1 MERMPLWQ
9 IALRRLEMPVPRFL
23 TLYVAPI
30 VAATFVLSIALVY
43 LTGGLAD
50 GALFSGFTGIFLVI
64 LLTAMSSLAAVAFP
78 IMEVQRSATLIEEEM
93 HMFITRMGILS
104 IGEVGAQSIFDI
116 LKQMRDYGELASEVK
131 RIETLVDKW
140 HTSLPE
146 AARIVAHQ
154 SPSPLW
160 SDFLDR
166 MAFSIEAGQPIDE
179 FMRSEQETVAEQYN
193 TLYDTRLESVDTL
206 KEIYVSLTTAGLFG
220 LVIAGIHLVLFEVG
234 GLNDTPIEVASRLRY
249 LLLASLMF
257 LFIQAGAVFAFRATI
272 PKDATFARDE
282 MDTPFR
288 INFRRSFLLSGGV
301 TLCLLTL
308 AILTLYWTWDLIT
321 SQWDRYGLIFIAIP
335 FTPML
340 IPALMARREENQ
352 IQRRDETYP
361 DFIRALG
368 GTAQARSAEPSATI
382 KALRG
387 IDFGMLD
394 NSIDRLEK
402 RLSTRIDSDR
412 AWDYFTADTN
422 SAVIS
427 RYTRIY
433 IEGSQSS
440 GQPAE
445 TAEMV
450 SRSVG
455 NLLSLRI
462 RRSLSANSMW
472 GVALGLLISSVASL
486 NVTTAIVLQLGE
498 AIAGVASGLV
508 DTDVNALTEFG
519 AGIALPVMEDASF
532 VDENIRMFKIIISLL
547 ILMQVV
553 AVSSIATRLRWY
565 ADKCTWT
572 DDSAHLDCRTRLV
585 LHRRHARPSKQHLQ
599 LMTVWEDSYSFSS
612 KSASCKPPCLRQ
624 PPPLLTNHQP
634 RL

>member
-1 MERMPLWQ
+1 MNKNTSDANSKNRS
-9 IALRRLEMPVPRFL
+9 RL
-23 TLYVAPI
+23 
-30 VAATFVLSIALVY
+30 AT
-43 LTGGLAD
+43 
-50 GALFSGFTGIFLVI
+50 
-64 LLTAMSSLAAVAFP
+64 
-78 IMEVQRSATLIEEEM
+78 
-93 HMFITRMGILS
+93 S
-104 IGEVGAQSIFDI
+104 IG
-116 LKQMRDYGELASEVK
+116 
-131 RIETLVDKW
+131 
-140 HTSLPE
+140 
-146 AARIVAHQ
+146 
-154 SPSPLW
+154 
-160 SDFLDR
+160 
-166 MAFSIEAGQPIDE
+166 
-179 FMRSEQETVAEQYN
+179 
-193 TLYDTRLESVDTL
+193 
-206 KEIYVSLTTAGLFG
+206 VSLTTAGLFG

-234 GLNDTPIEVASRLRY
+234 GVDDTPIEVASRLRY

-288 INFRRSFLLSGGV
+288 INFRRSFLVSGMV
-301 TLCLLTL
+301 TLGLLTL
-308 AILTLYWTWDLIT
+308 AVLTLYWTWDLIT
-321 SQWDRYGLIFIAIP
+321 SEWDRYGLIFIAIP

-472 GVALGLLISSVASL
+472 GVALGLLISTVASL
-486 NVTTAIVLQLGE
+486 NVTTAIVLQLG
-498 AIAGVASGLV
+498 
-508 DTDVNALTEFG
+508 
-519 AGIALPVMEDASF
+519 
-532 VDENIRMFKIIISLL
+532 
-547 ILMQVV
+547 
-553 AVSSIATRLRWY
+553 
-565 ADKCTWT
+565 
-572 DDSAHLDCRTRLV
+572 
-585 LHRRHARPSKQHLQ
+585 
-599 LMTVWEDSYSFSS
+599 
-612 KSASCKPPCLRQ
+612 
-624 PPPLLTNHQP
+624 
-634 RL
+634 

>member
-1 MERMPLWQ
+1 MERMPIWH
-9 IALRRLEMPVPRFL
+9 IALRRLEMPVGRFL
-23 TLYVAPI
+23 GLYVAPI
-30 VAATFVLSIALVY
+30 VVASFLAGIAVVA
-43 LTGGLAD
+43 LTGGLAE
-50 GALFSGFTGIFLVI
+50 GALFAGFTGVLFVI
-64 LLTAMSSLAAVAFP
+64 LLGLMATVAAIAFP
-78 IMEVQRSATLIEEEM
+78 VLEVQRSATLIEAEM

-179 FMRSEQETVAEQYN
+179 FMRSEQETIAEQYN

-206 KEIYVSLTTAGLFG
+206 KEIYVSLVTAGLFG

-234 GLNDTPIEVASRLRY
+234 GVDDTPIEIASRLRF
-249 LLLASLMF
+249 LLLASMVF
-257 LFIQAGAVFAFRATI
+257 LFIQIGAVFAFRATI
-272 PKDATFARDE
+272 PKDLTFARDE
-282 MDTPFR
+282 LDTPFR
-288 INFRRSFLLSGGV
+288 INFRRSLLLSGVITIGLLV
-301 TLCLLTL
+301 LATFTLIWVWDTL
-308 AILTLYWTWDLIT
+308 T
-321 SQWDRYGLIFIAIP
+321 SQWDKYGLLFVAVP
-335 FTPML
+335 FSPLL
-340 IPALMARREENQ
+340 IPAILVRREESQ

-440 GQPAE
+440 GKPAE

-455 NLLSLRI
+455 NLLSLRN
-462 RRSLSANSMW
+462 RRALSANTMW

-486 NVTTAIVLQLGE
+486 NVTTAIVLQLGD

-508 DTDVNALTEFG
+508 DTDVSTLSDFG
-519 AGIALPVMEDASF
+519 AGVALPVMEDASS
-532 VDENIRMFKIIISLL
+532 VDDNIRMFKIIISIL
-547 ILMQVV
+547 ILMQVI
-553 AVSSIATRLRWY
+553 AVSSIATRLRGGTRTS
-565 ADKCTWT
+565 AVGQMIQLTWVAGLASLFT
-572 DDSAHLDCRTRLV
+572 AV
-585 LHRRHARPSKQHLQ
+585 LLERATSL
-599 LMTVWEDSYSFSS
+599 FSV
-612 KSASCKPPCLRQ
+612 
-624 PPPLLTNHQP
+624 
-634 RL
+634 

>member
-1 MERMPLWQ
+1 MERMPIWQ
-9 IALRRLEMPVPRFL
+9 IALRRLEMPVSRFL
-23 TLYVAPI
+23 TIYVAPI
-30 VAATFVLSIALVY
+30 VFVTFLVGIFLVA
-43 LTGGLAD
+43 LTGGLAE
-50 GALFSGFTGIFLVI
+50 GALFSGITGVLFVVM
-64 LLTAMSSLAAVAFP
+64 LTLMAGVAAIAFP
-78 IMEVQRSATLIEEEM
+78 LLEVQRSATLIEAEM

-104 IGEVGAQSIFDI
+104 IGEVAAQSIFDI
-116 LKQMRDYGELASEVK
+116 LKQMRDYGELASEVQ

-166 MAFSIEAGQPIDE
+166 MAFSIEAGQPIDD
-179 FMRSEQETVAEQYN
+179 FMRAEQETIAEQYN
-193 TLYDTRLESVDTL
+193 TLYDTRLELVDAL
-206 KEIYVSLTTAGLFG
+206 KEIYVSLVTAGLFG

-234 GLNDTPIEVASRLRY
+234 SSDDTPIEVASRLRF

-257 LFIQAGAVFAFRATI
+257 LFIQVGAVFAFRATI
-272 PKDATFARDE
+272 PKDLTFARDE
-282 MDTPFR
+282 LDTPFR
-288 INFRRSFLLSGGV
+288 INFLRSLIISSVV
-301 TLCLLTL
+301 TLALVILATLTL
-308 AILTLYWTWDLIT
+308 IWVWDDLT
-321 SQWDRYGLIFIAIP
+321 SQWDKYGLLFVALP
-335 FTPML
+335 FSPLL
-340 IPALMARREENQ
+340 IPAAMVRREENQ

-433 IEGSQSS
+433 LEGAQSS
-440 GQPAE
+440 GKPAE

-455 NLLSLRI
+455 NLLSLRN
-462 RRSLSANSMW
+462 RRSLSANTMW

-486 NVTTAIVLQLGE
+486 NVTTSIVLQLGE
-498 AIAGVASGLV
+498 AIAGVASGLT
-508 DTDVNALTEFG
+508 DTDVGALSDFG
-519 AGIALPVMEDASF
+519 GGVALPVMEDASS
-532 VDENIRMFKIIISLL
+532 VDDNIRMLKLIISLL
-547 ILMQVV
+547 ILMQVI
-553 AVSSIATRLRWY
+553 AVSSIATRLRGGTRTS
-565 ADKCTWT
+565 AIGQMIQLTWIAGLASFVT
-572 DDSAHLDCRTRLV
+572 AIV
-585 LHRRHARPSKQHLQ
+585 LEGAS
-599 LMTVWEDSYSFSS
+599 SIFSV
-612 KSASCKPPCLRQ
+612 
-624 PPPLLTNHQP
+624 
-634 RL
+634 

>member
-1 MERMPLWQ
+1 MERMPIWH
-9 IALRRLEMPVPRFL
+9 IALRRLEMPIARFIG
-23 TLYVAPI
+23 LYVAPI
-30 VAATFVLSIALVY
+30 AAFTFIFSIILVFV
-43 LTGGLAD
+43 TGGLGE
-50 GALFSGFTGIFLVI
+50 GALFSGITGILLVI
-64 LLTAMSSLAAVAFP
+64 LLTIMATLSAIAFP
-78 IMEVQRSATLIEEEM
+78 ILDVQRSATLIEAEM

-116 LKQMRDYGELASEVK
+116 LKQMRDYGELAAEVK
-131 RIETLVDKW
+131 RIETLVEKW

-146 AARIVAHQ
+146 AARIVAQQ

-166 MAFSIEAGQPIDE
+166 MAFSIEAGQPIDQ
-179 FMRSEQETVAEQYN
+179 FMRSEQETIAEQYN

-206 KEIYVSLTTAGLFG
+206 KEIYVSLVTAGLFG

-234 GLNDTPIEVASRLRY
+234 TDTDTPIEVASRLRF
-249 LLLASLMF
+249 LLLASLIF
-257 LFIQAGAVFAFRATI
+257 AFIQLGAVFAFRATI
-272 PKDATFARDE
+272 PKDLTFARDE

-288 INFRRSFLLSGGV
+288 INFRRSLLLSVLITMLLV
-301 TLCLLTL
+301 TVSIFTL
-308 AILTLYWTWDLIT
+308 IWVFEALT
-321 SQWDRYGLIFIAIP
+321 SQWDKYGLLFIAIP
-335 FTPML
+335 LSPLL
-340 IPALMARREENQ
+340 IPSLMIRKEEKQ
-352 IQRRDETYP
+352 INRRDETYP

-440 GQPAE
+440 GQPAA

-455 NLLSLRI
+455 NLLSLRN
-462 RRSLSANSMW
+462 RRALSANTMW
-472 GVALGLLISSVASL
+472 GVALGLLISSVAAL

-498 AIAGVASGLV
+498 AIAGVASGLT
-508 DTDVNALTEFG
+508 DTDVSALSEFG
-519 AGIALPVMEDASF
+519 AGVALPVMEDASS
-532 VDENIRMFKIIISLL
+532 VDDNIRMFKIIISML

-553 AVSSIATRLRWY
+553 AVSSIATRLRGG
-565 ADKCTWT
+565 TRS
-572 DDSAHLDCRTRLV
+572 SAV
-585 LHRRHARPSKQHLQ
+585 GQ
-599 LMTVWEDSYSFSS
+599 MI
-612 KSASCKPPCLRQ
+612 
-624 PPPLLTNHQP
+624 LLTWISGLASLLTAIMLENASGVFGI
-634 RL
+634 

>member
-1 MERMPLWQ
+1 MERMPIWQ
-9 IALRRLEMPVPRFL
+9 LALRRLEMPIGRFL
-23 TLYVAPI
+23 SIYVAP
-30 VAATFVLSIALVY
+30 VVGVTFLISLVIVY
-43 LTGGLAD
+43 LTGGLSE
-50 GALFSGFTGIFLVI
+50 GALFAGFTGVLFVI
-64 LLTAMSSLAAVAFP
+64 LLTIMAALAAVAYP
-78 IMEVQRSATLIEEEM
+78 ILEVQRTATLIEAEM

-116 LKQMRDYGELASEVK
+116 LKQMRDYGELAAEVK

-146 AARIVAHQ
+146 AARIVAQQ

-179 FMRSEQETVAEQYN
+179 FMRSEQETIAEQYN

-206 KEIYVSLTTAGLFG
+206 KEIYVSLVTAGLFG

-234 GLNDTPIEVASRLRY
+234 GENDTPIEIASRLRF

-257 LFIQAGAVFAFRATI
+257 TFIQVGAIFAFRATI
-272 PKDATFARDE
+272 PKDQTFARDE

-288 INFRRSFLLSGGV
+288 INFRRSFILSGLVAAGLIV
-301 TLCLLTL
+301 LFTLTL
-308 AILTLYWTWDLIT
+308 LWTWEAIT
-321 SQWDRYGLIFIAIP
+321 SQWDKYGLIFIAIP
-335 FTPML
+335 FTPLL
-340 IPALMARREENQ
+340 IPAIMVRREENQ

-412 AWDYFTADTN
+412 AWDYFNADTN

-440 GQPAE
+440 GKPAE

-455 NLLSLRI
+455 NLLSLRN
-462 RRSLSANSMW
+462 RRSLSANTMW

-508 DTDVNALTEFG
+508 DTDVSAISDFG
-519 AGIALPVMEDASF
+519 GGVALPVMEDASS

-547 ILMQVV
+547 ILMQVI
-553 AVSSIATRLRWY
+553 AVSSIATRLRGGTKTS
-565 ADKCTWT
+565 AVGQMIQLTWVAGIASLFT
-572 DDSAHLDCRTRLV
+572 AV
-585 LHRRHARPSKQHLQ
+585 LLEGAS
-599 LMTVWEDSYSFSS
+599 SIFSV
-612 KSASCKPPCLRQ
+612 
-624 PPPLLTNHQP
+624 
-634 RL
+634 

>member
-1 MERMPLWQ
+1 MERMPIWQ
-9 IALRRLEMPVPRFL
+9 IALRRLEMPVGRFL
-23 TLYVAPI
+23 GLYVAPI
-30 VAATFVLSIALVY
+30 VSVTFLIGVALVA
-43 LTGGLAD
+43 LTGGLAE
-50 GALFSGFTGIFLVI
+50 GALFSGITGVLFVLM
-64 LLTAMSSLAAVAFP
+64 LTAMAGVAAVAFP
-78 IMEVQRSATLIEEEM
+78 VLEVQRSANLIEAEM

-146 AARIVAHQ
+146 AARIVAQQ

-179 FMRSEQETVAEQYN
+179 FMRSEQETIAEQYN

-206 KEIYVSLTTAGLFG
+206 KEIYVSLVTAGLFG

-234 GLNDTPIEVASRLRY
+234 SDTDTPIEVASRLRF
-249 LLLASLMF
+249 LLLASLVF
-257 LFIQAGAVFAFRATI
+257 LFIQIGAVFAFRATI
-272 PKDATFARDE
+272 PKDLTFARDE
-282 MDTPFR
+282 LDTPFR
-288 INFRRSFLLSGGV
+288 INFRRSFILSSLVTSALLALA
-301 TLCLLTL
+301 TLTL
-308 AILTLYWTWDLIT
+308 LWVWDDLT
-321 SQWDRYGLIFIAIP
+321 SQWDKYGLLFVAVP
-335 FTPML
+335 FSPLL
-340 IPALMARREENQ
+340 IPAVLVRREERQ

-440 GQPAE
+440 GKPAE

-455 NLLSLRI
+455 NLLSLRN
-462 RRSLSANSMW
+462 RRALSANTMW

-498 AIAGVASGLV
+498 AIAGVATGMV
-508 DTDVNALTEFG
+508 DTDVSTLSDFG
-519 AGIALPVMEDASF
+519 GGVALPVMEDASA
-532 VDENIRMFKIIISLL
+532 VDDNIRMFKIIISIL

-553 AVSSIATRLRWY
+553 AVSSIATRLRGGTKTS
-565 ADKCTWT
+565 AVGQMIQLTWIAGLASLFT
-572 DDSAHLDCRTRLV
+572 AV
-585 LHRRHARPSKQHLQ
+585 LLEGAS
-599 LMTVWEDSYSFSS
+599 SIFSV
-612 KSASCKPPCLRQ
+612 
-624 PPPLLTNHQP
+624 
-634 RL
+634 